1 MSTYKNWMIQNNRIA
16 APLLALVLSLL
27 VTLGSIYIIGELM
40 FLVPVVTFFAFHYTR
55 LYRIKLRLLGGTIVF
70 LVVAIVST
78 GLLTHVIYNSQPT
91 YHAVFTD
98 GSTAN
103 TSVSPY
109 SGSSSQY
116 TYSILIVPNGTFDY
130 NSLVLNIRDSGGAA
144 VASIHYKDMQNQ
156 TFAGNNTELLTYT
169 YSGITNPG
177 IYTYNLTVLKNG
189 NLSST
194 VPISGPLNTSEL
206 NVFSQ
211 LVVTYVVYDM
221 FLYEIIFIA
230 GIFIG
235 RSIGNSR
242 RYRQQSRPPE
252 NGPPQ

>member
-1 MSTYKNWMIQNNRIA
+1 MIQNNRIS
-16 APLLALVLSLL
+16 APLLALALSLL

-70 LVVAIVST
+70 LIVAIVST
-78 GLLTHVIYNSQPT
+78 ALLTHVIYNSEPT
-91 YHAVFTD
+91 YHAVFSD
-98 GSTAN
+98 GTTAN

-109 SGSSSQY
+109 SGTSSQY

-130 NSLVLNIRDSGGAA
+130 NSLVLNINGQSGNVAA
-144 VASIHYKDMQNQ
+144 IHYSSMQHQ
-156 TFAGNNTELLTYT
+156 TFTGNNTELLTYT

-177 IYTYNLTVLKNG
+177 IYTYNLTAQKNG
-189 NLSST
+189 TIST
-194 VPISGPLNTSEL
+194 VAISGPLNTSEL

-221 FLYEIIFIA
+221 FLYEIIFVA

>member
-1 MSTYKNWMIQNNRIA
+1 MSTYKNWLIQNNRIT
-16 APLLALVLSLL
+16 APLLALFLSVL

-40 FLVPVVTFFAFHYTR
+40 FLVPVVTFFAFHYTQ
-55 LYRIKLRLLGGTIVF
+55 LYRIRLRLLGGSIVF
-70 LVVAIVST
+70 LIVAIIST
-78 GLLTHVIYNSQPT
+78 GLLTHAIYNSQPT
-91 YHAVFTD
+91 YHAVFSD
-98 GSTAN
+98 GTTAN

-130 NSLVLNIRDSGGAA
+130 NSLELNINGPSGN
-144 VASIHYKDMQNQ
+144 VATIHYSSMTSH
-156 TFAGNNTELLTYT
+156 TFAGNNSQLLTYT
-169 YSGITNPG
+169 FSGISSDG
-177 IYTYNLTVLKNG
+177 IYTYNLTAQKNG
-189 NLSST
+189 TIST

-206 NVFSQ
+206 GVFSQ
-211 LVVTYVVYDM
+211 LVVTYVIYDM

-242 RYRQQSRPPE
+242 RYREQRLPPE
-252 NGPPQ
+252 NGPPK